1 MAVDESG
8 KSWVRTEGESSEQ
21 RCADLSKDVLLKE
34 QTLSKEERAP
44 GWTAGVKDRIF

>member
-1 MAVDESG
+1 MSQGRVG
-8 KSWVRTEGESSEQ
+8 SELKEK
-21 RCADLSKDVLLKE
+21 ALSKDVLLKE